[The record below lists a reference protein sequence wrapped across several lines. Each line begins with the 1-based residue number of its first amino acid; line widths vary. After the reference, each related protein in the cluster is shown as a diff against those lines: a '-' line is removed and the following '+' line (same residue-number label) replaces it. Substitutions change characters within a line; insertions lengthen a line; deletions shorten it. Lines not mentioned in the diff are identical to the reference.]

1 MQDSQ
6 VGTVIAD
13 SEDDSND
20 IEDDFY
26 CSSGYVSN
34 GRQKSVPDED
44 LGLRRL
50 LTEEEKKHG
59 GQNTGSNVIKY
70 QRKGKGKLVNSSKI
84 RGIFG

>member
-34 GRQKSVPDED
+34 ERQKSVQDED

-50 LTEEEKKHG
+50 LTEEKKAWRPEHRVKCY
-59 GQNTGSNVIKY
+59 NVPKK
-70 QRKGKGKLVNSSKI
+70 R
-84 RGIFG
+84 